1 MDDIFRKI
9 MQSDYRAQASNAKKG
24 ESDDEPFLFSFE
36 RDKENKESAQST
48 SQQNDQSKTNDRYRT
63 NF

>member
-48 SQQNDQSKTNDRYRT
+48 SQQND
-63 NF
+63 